1 MAINAGA
8 MRHRVLLCQKNANAR
23 NESGALEASYSTV
36 RSFWAGILTA
46 KQAQQRLASGMAL
59 PTNVTFHC
67 RFMPNV
73 TTSMA
78 VFYQGKYHDITEIE
92 NPAGRNT
99 ELYLV
104 TEHKL

>member
-8 MRHRVLLCQKNANAR
+8 MRHRVLLCSKNGSGR
-23 NESGALEASYSTV
+23 NEAGEKVTTYSTV
-36 RSFWAGILTA
+36 RSFWAEILTA

-59 PTNVTFHC
+59 PSSVTFHC
-67 RFMPNV
+67 RYIPGV
-73 TTSMA
+73 TTDMA
-78 VFYQGKYHDITEIE
+78 VLYAGKYHEITEIE
-92 NPAGRNT
+92 NPAGRNV

>member
-8 MRHRVLLCQKNANAR
+8 MRHRVLLCTKNGNSR
-23 NESGALEASYSTV
+23 NQAGELVTTYSTV
-36 RSFWAGILTA
+36 RSFWAEILTA

-59 PTNVTFHC
+59 PSSVTFHC
-67 RFMPNV
+67 RYMPGV
-73 TTSMA
+73 TTDMA
-78 VFYQGKYHDITEIE
+78 VFYQGKYHDIKEVE
-92 NPAGRNT
+92 NPAGRNI